1 MKNLF
6 TAFLSMF
13 IVACSTPEK
22 NANPKID
29 IYDDSVLDIIDIYSE
44 IEELA
49 DSISLPEGPV
59 WDEASQSLLFVDVMG
74 NKLYRWNENDGT
86 SEYISPSGNTGYAP
100 NVDLGLL
107 GANGLLIDE
116 NGDIIL
122 CQHGDRRLA
131 KINNSST
138 NSPSFTTLVDNYEGG
153 RFNSPNDL
161 TYASNGDIYFTDPA
175 FGFFNLETFEFVEDD
190 IKKLNFNGVYRY
202 NPDNND
208 LSLITDKIDLPNG
221 IGISPDNKFLYVN
234 KMSVLDGNPKIIKI
248 DIDNYNQTELFDGKE
263 LMEMYKGY
271 FDGMTVHSSGNIFTS
286 GPGGLLVVSN
296 EGKLMAKI
304 DLGHLT
310 NVTFDDDEG
319 YVYAT
324 GFVDNPKVF
333 RIKVKN

>member
-1 MKNLF
+1 MKK
-6 TAFLSMF
+6 TFLLILITLIS
-13 IVACSTPEK
+13 CSDPIP
-22 NANPKID
+22 NSKIE
-29 IYDDSVLDIIDIYSE
+29 IYDKSIESIIDIYSQIE
-44 IEELA
+44 IIA
-49 DSISLPEGPV
+49 DSIGLPEGPV
-59 WDEASQSLLFVDVMG
+59 WDSKSNSLLFTDVMA
-74 NKLYRWNENDGT
+74 NKIYSWNVIDGV
-86 SEYISPSGNTGYAP
+86 SDFIVPSGNTGYAP
-100 NVDLGLL
+100 NIDFGLL
-107 GANGLLIDE
+107 GANGLAINNDGRL
-116 NGDIIL
+116 IL

-131 KINNSST
+131 TIETKSSINPNFST
-138 NSPSFTTLVDNYEGG
+138 VIDNFEGN

-161 TYASNGDIYFTDPA
+161 VLADDGSIYFTDPA

-248 DIDNYNQTELFDGKE
+248 DINNYEQTELFDGKE

-271 FDGMTVHSSGNIFTS
+271 FDGMTVHSSGNIFTT

-310 NVTFDDDEG
+310 NVTFDNDEG

>member
-1 MKNLF
+1 MKK
-6 TAFLSMF
+6 TFLLILITLIS
-13 IVACSTPEK
+13 CSDPIP
-22 NANPKID
+22 NSKIE
-29 IYDDSVLDIIDIYSE
+29 IYDKSIESIIDVYSQIE
-44 IEELA
+44 IIA
-49 DSISLPEGPV
+49 DSIGLPEGPV
-59 WDEASQSLLFVDVMG
+59 WDSKSNSLLFTDVMA
-74 NKLYRWNENDGT
+74 NKIYSWNVIDGV
-86 SEYISPSGNTGYAP
+86 SDFISPSGNTGYAP
-100 NVDLGLL
+100 NIDFGLL
-107 GANGLLIDE
+107 GANGLAINNDGRL
-116 NGDIIL
+116 IL

-131 KINNSST
+131 TIETKSSINPNFST
-138 NSPSFTTLVDNYEGG
+138 VIDNFEGN

-161 TYASNGDIYFTDPA
+161 VLADDGSIYFTDPA

-248 DIDNYNQTELFDGKE
+248 DINNYEQTELFDGKE
-263 LMEMYKGY
+263 LMEMYKGN
-271 FDGMTVHSSGNIFTS
+271 FDGMTVHSSGNIFTT

-310 NVTFDDDEG
+310 NVTFDNDEG

>member
-1 MKNLF
+1 MKKTLLLILI
-6 TAFLSMF
+6 TLIS
-13 IVACSTPEK
+13 CSDPIP
-22 NANPKID
+22 NSKIE
-29 IYDDSVLDIIDIYSE
+29 IYDKSIESIIDIYSQIE
-44 IEELA
+44 IIA
-49 DSISLPEGPV
+49 DSIGLPEGPV
-59 WDEASQSLLFVDVMG
+59 WDSKSNSLLFTDVMA
-74 NKLYRWNENDGT
+74 NKIYSWNVIDGV
-86 SEYISPSGNTGYAP
+86 SDFIVPSGNTGYAP
-100 NVDLGLL
+100 NIDFGLL
-107 GANGLLIDE
+107 GANGLAINNDGRL
-116 NGDIIL
+116 IL

-131 KINNSST
+131 TIETKSSINPNFST
-138 NSPSFTTLVDNYEGG
+138 VIDNFEGN

-161 TYASNGDIYFTDPA
+161 VLADDGSIYFTDPA

-248 DIDNYNQTELFDGKE
+248 DINNYEQTELFDGKE
-263 LMEMYKGY
+263 LMEMYKGN
-271 FDGMTVHSSGNIFTS
+271 FDGMTVHSSGNIFTT

-310 NVTFDDDEG
+310 NVTFDNDEG

>member
-1 MKNLF
+1 MKK
-6 TAFLSMF
+6 TFLLILITLIS
-13 IVACSTPEK
+13 CSDPIP
-22 NANPKID
+22 NSKIE
-29 IYDDSVLDIIDIYSE
+29 IYDKSIESIIDIYSQIE
-44 IEELA
+44 IIA
-49 DSISLPEGPV
+49 DSIGLPEGPV
-59 WDEASQSLLFVDVMG
+59 WDSKSNSLLFTDVMA
-74 NKLYRWNENDGT
+74 NKIYSWNVIDGV
-86 SEYISPSGNTGYAP
+86 SDFIVPSGNTGYAP
-100 NVDLGLL
+100 NIDFGLL
-107 GANGLLIDE
+107 GANGLAINNDGRL
-116 NGDIIL
+116 IL

-131 KINNSST
+131 TIETKSSINPNFST
-138 NSPSFTTLVDNYEGG
+138 VIDNFEGN

-161 TYASNGDIYFTDPA
+161 VLADDGSIYFTDPA

-202 NPDNND
+202 NSDNND

-248 DIDNYNQTELFDGKE
+248 DINNYEQTELFDGKE

-271 FDGMTVHSSGNIFTS
+271 FDGMTVHSSGNIFTT

-310 NVTFDDDEG
+310 NVTFDNDEG

>member
-1 MKNLF
+1 MKK
-6 TAFLSMF
+6 TFLLILITLIS
-13 IVACSTPEK
+13 CSDPIP
-22 NANPKID
+22 NSKIE
-29 IYDDSVLDIIDIYSE
+29 IYDKSIESIIDIYSQIE
-44 IEELA
+44 IIA
-49 DSISLPEGPV
+49 DSIGLPEGPV
-59 WDEASQSLLFVDVMG
+59 WDSKSNSLLFTDVMA
-74 NKLYRWNENDGT
+74 NKIYSWNVIDGV
-86 SEYISPSGNTGYAP
+86 SDFISPSGNTGYAP
-100 NVDLGLL
+100 NIDFGLL
-107 GANGLLIDE
+107 GANGLAINNDGRL
-116 NGDIIL
+116 IL

-131 KINNSST
+131 TIETKSSINPNFST
-138 NSPSFTTLVDNYEGG
+138 VIDNFEGN

-161 TYASNGDIYFTDPA
+161 VLADDGSIYFTDPA

-248 DIDNYNQTELFDGKE
+248 DINNYEQTELFDGKE

-271 FDGMTVHSSGNIFTS
+271 FDGMTVHSSGNIFTT

-310 NVTFDDDEG
+310 NVTFDNDEG

>member
-1 MKNLF
+1 MKKTLLLILI
-6 TAFLSMF
+6 TLIS
-13 IVACSTPEK
+13 CSDPVP
-22 NANPKID
+22 NSKIE
-29 IYDDSVLDIIDIYSE
+29 IYDSSIESIIDIYSQIE
-44 IEELA
+44 IIA
-49 DSISLPEGPV
+49 DSIALPEGPV
-59 WDEASQSLLFVDVMG
+59 WDSKSNSLLFVDIMN
-74 NKLYRWNENDGT
+74 NKVHKWNSADGV
-86 SEYISPSGNTGYAP
+86 SDFISPSGNTGYAP
-100 NVDLGLL
+100 NLDFGML
-107 GANGLLIDE
+107 GANGLAIDS
-116 NGDIIL
+116 NGKLFL
-122 CQHGDRRLA
+122 CQHGDRRIA
-131 KINNSST
+131 KTSINPST
-138 NSPSFTTLVDNYEGG
+138 KPEFLTVIDNYEGKK
-153 RFNSPNDL
+153 FNSPNDL
-161 TYASNGDIYFTDPA
+161 VFGNDGSIYFTDPA
-175 FGFFNLETFEFVEDD
+175 FGFFNFETFEFVEDD

-202 NPDNND
+202 NPDNNN

>member
-1 MKNLF
+1 MKKTLLLILI
-6 TAFLSMF
+6 TLIS
-13 IVACSTPEK
+13 CSDPIS
-22 NANPKID
+22 NSKIE
-29 IYDDSVLDIIDIYSE
+29 IYDSSIESIIDIYSQIE
-44 IEELA
+44 IIA
-49 DSISLPEGPV
+49 DSIGLPEGPV
-59 WDEASQSLLFVDVMG
+59 WDSKSNSLLFTDVMA
-74 NKLYRWNENDGT
+74 NKIYSWNVIDGV
-86 SEYISPSGNTGYAP
+86 SDFIVPSGNTGYAP
-100 NVDLGLL
+100 NIDFGLL
-107 GANGLLIDE
+107 GANGLAINNDGRL
-116 NGDIIL
+116 IL

-131 KINNSST
+131 TIETKSSMNPNFST
-138 NSPSFTTLVDNYEGG
+138 VIDNFEGY

-161 TYASNGDIYFTDPA
+161 VLADDGSIYFTDPA

-202 NPDNND
+202 NLDNND

-248 DIDNYNQTELFDGKE
+248 DINNYEQTELFDGKE

-271 FDGMTVHSSGNIFTS
+271 FDGMTVHSSGNIFTT
-286 GPGGLLVVSN
+286 GPGGLLVVSD

-310 NVTFDDDEG
+310 NVTFDNDEG

>member
-1 MKNLF
+1 MKK
-6 TAFLSMF
+6 TFLLILITLIS
-13 IVACSTPEK
+13 CSDPIP
-22 NANPKID
+22 NSKIE
-29 IYDDSVLDIIDIYSE
+29 IYDKSIESIIDIYSQIE
-44 IEELA
+44 IIA
-49 DSISLPEGPV
+49 DSIGLPEGPV
-59 WDEASQSLLFVDVMG
+59 WDSKSNSLLFTDVMA
-74 NKLYRWNENDGT
+74 NKIYSWNVIDGV
-86 SEYISPSGNTGYAP
+86 SDFISPSGNTGYAP
-100 NVDLGLL
+100 NIDFGLL
-107 GANGLLIDE
+107 GANGLAINNDGRL
-116 NGDIIL
+116 IL

-131 KINNSST
+131 TIETKSSINPNFST
-138 NSPSFTTLVDNYEGG
+138 VIDNFEGN

-161 TYASNGDIYFTDPA
+161 VLADDGSIYFTDPA

-333 RIKVKN
+333 RMKVKN

>member
-1 MKNLF
+1 MKK
-6 TAFLSMF
+6 TFLLILITLIS
-13 IVACSTPEK
+13 CSDPIP
-22 NANPKID
+22 NSKIE
-29 IYDDSVLDIIDIYSE
+29 IYDKSIESIIDIYSQIE
-44 IEELA
+44 IIA
-49 DSISLPEGPV
+49 DSIGLPEGPV
-59 WDEASQSLLFVDVMG
+59 WDSKSNSLLFTDVMA
-74 NKLYRWNENDGT
+74 NKIYSWNVIDGV
-86 SEYISPSGNTGYAP
+86 SDFIVSSGNTGYAP
-100 NVDLGLL
+100 NLDFGLL
-107 GANGLLIDE
+107 GANGLAINNDGRL
-116 NGDIIL
+116 IL

-131 KINNSST
+131 TIETKSSINPNFST
-138 NSPSFTTLVDNYEGG
+138 VIDNFEGD

-161 TYASNGDIYFTDPA
+161 VLADDGSIYFTDPA
-175 FGFFNLETFEFVEDD
+175 FGFFNLETFEFVQDD
-190 IKKLNFNGVYRY
+190 IKKLNFNGVYKY
-202 NPDNND
+202 NSDNNN

-248 DIDNYNQTELFDGKE
+248 DIDNYKQTELFDGKE
-263 LMEMYKGY
+263 LMEMHKGY

-333 RIKVKN
+333 RMKVKN

>member
-1 MKNLF
+1 MKKTLLLILI
-6 TAFLSMF
+6 TLIS
-13 IVACSTPEK
+13 CSDPIP
-22 NANPKID
+22 NSKIE
-29 IYDDSVLDIIDIYSE
+29 IYDSSIESIIDIYSQIE
-44 IEELA
+44 IIA
-49 DSISLPEGPV
+49 DSIGLPEGPV
-59 WDEASQSLLFVDVMG
+59 WDSKSNSLLFTDVMA
-74 NKLYRWNENDGT
+74 NKIYSWNVIDGV
-86 SEYISPSGNTGYAP
+86 SDFIVSSGNTGYAP
-100 NVDLGLL
+100 NLDFGLL
-107 GANGLLIDE
+107 GANGLAINNDGRL
-116 NGDIIL
+116 IL

-131 KINNSST
+131 TIETKSSINPNFST
-138 NSPSFTTLVDNYEGG
+138 VIDNFEGD

-161 TYASNGDIYFTDPA
+161 VLADDGSIYFTDPA
-175 FGFFNLETFEFVEDD
+175 FGFFNLETFEFVQDD
-190 IKKLNFNGVYRY
+190 IKKLNFNGVYKY
-202 NPDNND
+202 NSDNNN

-248 DIDNYNQTELFDGKE
+248 DIDNYKQTELFDGKE
-263 LMEMYKGY
+263 LMEMHKGY

-286 GPGGLLVVSN
+286 GPGGLLVISN

-333 RIKVKN
+333 RMKVKN